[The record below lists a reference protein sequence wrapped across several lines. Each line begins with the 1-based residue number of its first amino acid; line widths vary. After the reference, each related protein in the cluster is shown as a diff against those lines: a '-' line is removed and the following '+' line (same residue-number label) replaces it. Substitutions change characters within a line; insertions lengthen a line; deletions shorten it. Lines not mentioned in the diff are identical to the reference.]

1 MSKTRFSSRILRRFV
16 EAVSAELGNDQ
27 FKTMLSLS
35 NLPAEWTVPETF
47 LRMDPTESA
56 KVYAALQ
63 AALRT
68 YYGRGARGVLLRVGQ
83 RLWDRILNDAALF
96 SRAQAILIKRLPFAT
111 SRKSILEL
119 LARSVAAQPG
129 DITVHNLDLDLLLID
144 HVSPAAEGQH
154 DSSPICFV
162 TQGLIRET
170 LFWATGQ
177 GFDVEE
183 ISCKATGHDAC
194 EFKIVATMAAS

>member
-1 MSKTRFSSRILRRFV
+1 M
-16 EAVSAELGNDQ
+16 
-27 FKTMLSLS
+27 
-35 NLPAEWTVPETF
+35 PETY
-47 LRMDPTESA
+47 LRMDPSESA
-56 KVYAALQ
+56 NNYAALQ
-63 AALRT
+63 TALRT

-83 RLWDRILNDAALF
+83 RLWDRILNDSALF
-96 SRAQAILIKRLPFAT
+96 SRAQAVLIKRLPFAT

-119 LARSVAAQPG
+119 LARTVATQPG

-154 DSSPICFV
+154 ESHPICYV
-162 TQGLIRET
+162 TQGLIRES

-183 ISCKATGHDAC
+183 ISCKATGQQAC
-194 EFKIVATMAAS
+194 EFRITAVSAV

>member
-1 MSKTRFSSRILRRFV
+1 MIETRFSSRILRRFV
-16 EAVSAELGNDQ
+16 EAVSTELGNDQ

-35 NLPAEWTVPETF
+35 NLPAELATPETY
-47 LRMDPTESA
+47 LRMDPAEAANT
-56 KVYAALQ
+56 YASLQ
-63 AALRT
+63 TALRA

-83 RLWDRILNDAALF
+83 RLWDRILNDSALF
-96 SRAQAILIKRLPFAT
+96 SRAQAVLIKRLPFAT

-129 DITVHNLDLDLLLID
+129 DVTVHNLDLDLLLID

-154 DSSPICFV
+154 ESSPICYV
-162 TQGLIRET
+162 TQGLIRES
-170 LFWATGQ
+170 LLWATGQ

-183 ISCKATGHDAC
+183 IACKATGQQAC
-194 EFKIVATMAAS
+194 EFKITTVKAV

>member
-1 MSKTRFSSRILRRFV
+1 MIETRFSSRILRRFV

-35 NLPAEWTVPETF
+35 NLPQELATPETY
-47 LRMDPTESA
+47 LRMDPAESA
-56 KVYAALQ
+56 NNYAALQ
-63 AALRT
+63 TALRT

-83 RLWDRILNDAALF
+83 RLWDRILNDSALF
-96 SRAQAILIKRLPFAT
+96 SRAQAVLIRRLPFAT

-154 DSSPICFV
+154 EPSPICYV
-162 TQGLIRET
+162 TQGLIRES
-170 LFWATGQ
+170 LLWATGQ

-183 ISCKATGHDAC
+183 IACKATGKQAC
-194 EFKIVATMAAS
+194 EFKITAVKAV